1 VGPRG
6 AYRAVLRV
14 REARALIGASAVSQ
28 VGDWLYIAVLLGYV
42 YEATGSAAWVGAATI
57 FRLLPYV
64 LLSPLGGVLADRS
77 DKRAVLLTGDLLRC
91 ALMLA
96 LAAVVAVEGPVAI
109 VVALSA
115 LASAAGSAE
124 RPAALALLPRLVG
137 ESRLGAANALLH
149 MVQDLGCVVG
159 PAIGAVLL
167 ATTPAYVTFV
177 VNAGS
182 FAGSAALLTRLRSR
196 APAARFE
203 AGDGALAHLG
213 RGLRSARST
222 RYVVPLLLVVAMVEL
237 TYGAQTVQ
245 LVLYAA
251 RSFEAGAAGYGY
263 LLAAL
268 GVGGLLSALVN
279 GRLAASTRAAPIV
292 ILTGAVYCATQFAYA
307 ATGDVV
313 LALLATVL
321 GGAGFVACEV
331 VAETTLARIV
341 PGDVLGRVMGLVNAV
356 SMGAMVLGAVVAPV
370 VIGWTSLTASF
381 VILGT
386 ATLLVTFACRAGL
399 RGLDALVGERARGLA
414 SRVAV
419 LQRLPIA
426 TGVPLSVLEQLA
438 GASQLCPLPPGVD
451 VVVEGA
457 PAHAFYA
464 VVDGTVV
471 VHRDG
476 EVLAHLGPGSHFG
489 ERGLLNAAP
498 RNATVT
504 TEDAVEVLRVDGD
517 VLMEAL
523 GSAPAMRT
531 ALERLRPTEAV
542 LLERRPVVDDPRWAK
557 A

>member
-1 VGPRG
+1 
-6 AYRAVLRV
+6 
-14 REARALIGASAVSQ
+14 
-28 VGDWLYIAVLLGYV
+28 
-42 YEATGSAAWVGAATI
+42 
-57 FRLLPYV
+57 
-64 LLSPLGGVLADRS
+64 
-77 DKRAVLLTGDLLRC
+77 
-91 ALMLA
+91 
-96 LAAVVAVEGPVAI
+96 
-109 VVALSA
+109 
-115 LASAAGSAE
+115 
-124 RPAALALLPRLVG
+124 
-137 ESRLGAANALLH
+137 
-149 MVQDLGCVVG
+149 
-159 PAIGAVLL
+159 
-167 ATTPAYVTFV
+167 
-177 VNAGS
+177 
-182 FAGSAALLTRLRSR
+182 
-196 APAARFE
+196 
-203 AGDGALAHLG
+203 
-213 RGLRSARST
+213 
-222 RYVVPLLLVVAMVEL
+222 VPLLLVVAMVEL

-292 ILTGAVYCATQFAYA
+292 ILTGALYCATQLAYA

-386 ATLLVTFACRAGL
+386 ATLLVMFACRAGL

-476 EVLAHLGPGSHFG
+476 EVLAHLGPGSNFG

-504 TEDAVEVLRVDGD
+504 TEDAVEALRVEGD

-542 LLERRPVVDDPRWAK
+542 LLERRPLVDDPRWAK